1 MRYWLLSTRRWLQ
14 IGLLAVLG
22 MSWSAGQDL
31 PPEIQV
37 DRLMVQAERESGDGD
52 PWSAAATLDRAL
64 GLYEQHGIEIPVAFW
79 IERAQTFQSAGMY
92 ERSVEAAV
100 RYLREAGTEGEHYQ
114 AALVVL
120 DTAEMSLE
128 EARRSEVLARAELER
143 REWAAAEREAAIASA
158 VPEMVTVPAATLVRS
173 FELSKYETTFAQWDV
188 CAEFGPCRPASDE
201 GWGRGDRPV
210 INVSW
215 FDAQQFVA
223 WLSQETGDA
232 YRLPSYEEWLHAAR
246 AESNTRYS
254 WGRRIGNNVAN
265 CDGCGS
271 QWDGRQT
278 APVGSFAA
286 NAFSLHDMHGNVW
299 EWVQNCY
306 KERAPFESFGPI
318 PVGSPRER
326 TDCDSRMYV
335 GGGLASRPID
345 LRVDGRR
352 GIRYGDGLR
361 RRDPDRYYNVLGFR
375 VARTITR

>member
-1 MRYWLLSTRRWLQ
+1 MRYWLLSTRRWSQ

-22 MSWSAGQDL
+22 VSWSAGQDL

-52 PWSAAATLDRAL
+52 PWSAAGTLDRAL
-64 GLYEQHGIEIPVAFW
+64 ELYEQHGIEIPVAFW

-120 DTAEMSLE
+120 DTAEVSLE
-128 EARRSEVLARAELER
+128 EARRSAVLARAELER

-158 VPEMVTVPAATLVRS
+158 VPEMVTVAATTGVRS
-173 FELSKYETTFAQWDV
+173 FELSKYETTFAQWDA
-188 CAEFGPCRPASDE
+188 CAEYGPCRPVPDA

-215 FDAQQFVA
+215 FDAQQFVT
-223 WLSQETGDA
+223 WLSQETGGT

-246 AESNTRYS
+246 AGSNTRYS
-254 WGRRIGNNVAN
+254 WGRRIGNNLAN
-265 CDGCGS
+265 CGGCGS

-306 KERAPFESFGPI
+306 KGRAPFENFGPI
-318 PVGSPRER
+318 PVGSYRER
-326 TDCDSRMYV
+326 TDCDYRMNV
-335 GGGLASRPID
+335 GGGAASRPAE

-352 GIRYGDGLR
+352 GINYGDGLNPN
-361 RRDPDRYYNVLGFR
+361 DPGRSNNTLGFR